1 LAAQNVGLVPI
12 REMGMREGWWIF
24 AADTVP
30 FFTFQGATVRTIEVR
45 PASDSSSAGT
55 VGLSLRY
62 KLFTIINLP
71 ENSLLISEENYK
83 RKYIDNV
90 VAPCYLILGAMKKP
104 GFDLGIIK
112 GLIKDGSW
120 SATVAAMDAAVE
132 LGFDEEDM
140 RDCIVNHLE
149 ETHFY
154 KTMESEKKPGLM
166 QDVYRITYQGE
177 RLYVKLQ
184 VVINAVVVSFKEQD

>member
-1 LAAQNVGLVPI
+1 
-12 REMGMREGWWIF
+12 M
-24 AADTVP
+24 
-30 FFTFQGATVRTIEVR
+30 
-45 PASDSSSAGT
+45 
-55 VGLSLRY
+55 
-62 KLFTIINLP
+62 
-71 ENSLLISEENYK
+71 
-83 RKYIDNV
+83 
-90 VAPCYLILGAMKKP
+90 
-104 GFDLGIIK
+104 
-112 GLIKDGSW
+112 
-120 SATVAAMDAAVE
+120 AAMDAAVE